1 MKTDWTGLIEANKS
15 SVAKFATGKMSG
27 RDFYNVFRNTDLGG
41 EARSLLRNRGV
52 TYARRLARKG
62 LKRRGVSA

>member
-1 MKTDWTGLIEANKS
+1 MKTDWTGLIDANLN
-15 SVAKFATGKMSG
+15 SVARFANGKMSG
-27 RDFYNVFRNTDLGG
+27 REFYNVFRNTELGG

-62 LKRRGVSA
+62 LKRRGVSV